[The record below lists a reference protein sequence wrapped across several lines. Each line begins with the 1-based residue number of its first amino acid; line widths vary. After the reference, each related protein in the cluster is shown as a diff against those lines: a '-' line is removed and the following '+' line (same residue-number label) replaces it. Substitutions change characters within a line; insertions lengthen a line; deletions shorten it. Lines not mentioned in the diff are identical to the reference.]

1 MIDLKE
7 QSQEAYKFAT
17 QQTLIK
23 CKPDPLLMW
32 AQKKKLNN
40 VLLESCWGIRKAINY
55 LRGDVGMV
63 TLDYL
68 AMDLPSGNKSNSDY
82 EPKDVSRYIQW
93 SEKIKNRFGTKKL
106 NQVID
111 TIMEGGYC
119 SLDSFEEIIKEY

>member
-1 MIDLKE
+1 
-7 QSQEAYKFAT
+7 
-17 QQTLIK
+17 
-23 CKPDPLLMW
+23 
-32 AQKKKLNN
+32 
-40 VLLESCWGIRKAINY
+40 
-55 LRGDVGMV
+55 MV